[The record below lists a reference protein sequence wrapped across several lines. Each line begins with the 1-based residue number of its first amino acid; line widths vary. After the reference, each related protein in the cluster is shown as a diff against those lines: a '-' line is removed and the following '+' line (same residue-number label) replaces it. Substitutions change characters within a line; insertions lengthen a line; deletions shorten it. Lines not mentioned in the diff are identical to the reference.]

1 VTEPLL
7 AVAGLTV
14 ELPSHR
20 GATRVVDDVHLDIAP
35 GEIVG
40 LAGESGSGKSITAL
54 SIMGLLSRRARVT
67 GSVRLAGRD
76 LLSMSRRQL
85 ATVRG
90 NDIAMVFQDPMS
102 SFHPAFRVGDQ
113 IAEAVR
119 RHRGV
124 GKAAARARAVEMLE
138 RVGIPD
144 PARRAS
150 AYPHEYSGGMLQ
162 RAMLAMAL
170 SCDPRLLIAD
180 EPTTALDVTVQA
192 QVLELLAELHDA
204 TGLAILLIS
213 HDLGVLAEICERITI
228 MYAGQIAEDSPAER
242 FFAGPR
248 HPYASA
254 LLRCAPHP
262 VGKGEPLEV
271 IPGAP
276 PAPGKWPTGCRFAA
290 RCGHCAAACVTA
302 PVELR
307 EPVAGTAV
315 RCVRT
320 DELGPLPID
329 RATA

>member
-1 VTEPLL
+1 LEVD
-7 AVAGLTV
+7 GLTV

-20 GATRVVDDVHLDIAP
+20 GMTRVVDDVHLDIAA

-54 SIMGLLSRRARVT
+54 SIMGLLSPRVRVT
-67 GSVRLAGRD
+67 GSARLAGRD
-76 LLSMSRRQL
+76 LLRMKRRDL
-85 ATVRG
+85 STVRG

-113 IAEAVR
+113 IAETVR
-119 RHRGV
+119 RHRG
-124 GKAAARARAVEMLE
+124 GSKAAARTRAVEMLT

-144 PARRAS
+144 PQRRAS

-192 QVLELLAELHDA
+192 QVLELLAELQDD
-204 TGLAILLIS
+204 TGMAILLIS
-213 HDLGVLAEICERITI
+213 HDLGVLAEICERVTI
-228 MYAGQIAEDSPAER
+228 MYAGQLAEDSPAER

-248 HPYASA
+248 HPYANA

-290 RCGHCAAACVTA
+290 RCAFRTDACVAA
-302 PVELR
+302 PVDLQQ
-307 EPVAGTAV
+307 PTPDVAV
-315 RCVRT
+315 RCIRT
-320 DELGPLPID
+320 DELGALPIE
-329 RATA
+329 RVTT

>member
-7 AVAGLTV
+7 AVDGLTV

-20 GATRVVDDVHLDIAP
+20 GMTRVVDDVRLAIAP

-67 GSVRLAGRD
+67 GSARLAGRD
-76 LLSMSRRQL
+76 LLQMPRRQL

-113 IAEAVR
+113 IAETVR
-119 RHRGV
+119 RHQGI
-124 GKAAARARAVEMLE
+124 GNAAARARAVEMLG

-144 PARRAS
+144 AARRAG

-170 SCDPRLLIAD
+170 SCNPRLLIAD

-192 QVLELLAELHDA
+192 QVLELLAELHDD

-271 IPGAP
+271 IPGSP
-276 PAPGKWPTGCRFAA
+276 PAPGKWPAGCRFAA
-290 RCGHCAAACVTA
+290 RCAHRVDACVA
-302 PVELR
+302 GPVTLR
-307 EPVAGTAV
+307 EPVARTAV

-320 DELGPLPID
+320 DELGALPID
-329 RATA
+329 RVTA

>member
-262 VGKGEPLEV
+262 VGLGEPLEV